1 MLDADRE
8 IPSPM
13 NAPIQTWWTRGFES
27 PGGFPEAVSVRRVA
41 ALSELYVGECAFADV
56 PLAEFHRDNRFHPE
70 EGTPER
76 SYRQR
81 WLTAEDGGGH
91 EEQFWM
97 RMR

>member
-1 MLDADRE
+1 
-8 IPSPM
+8 M

-41 ALSELYVGECAFADV
+41 ALSELNVGECAFADV